1 MTYTMLHSAIHGLN
15 SSLSLILAKI
25 FSWRLASRYNL
36 NIDFWKSFLVYLILA
51 GISFILAAAMR
62 GEKLVGWK
70 VALSLSVLS
79 VVVILFATIMKIQL
93 NFLIAEVA
101 NIGEIFFYLEIF
113 YDQSLMI
120 LSRYYWPYY
129 MVHIIW
135 PLLYGPCHIARIIRP
150 MSYDPYDVG
159 HVMWISYGTYDMDHF
174 ITYRPYHIDHM
185 IRSSCDRW
193 WSKFDRKSFSLF
205 KMVD

>member
-1 MTYTMLHSAIHGLN
+1 
-15 SSLSLILAKI
+15 
-25 FSWRLASRYNL
+25 
-36 NIDFWKSFLVYLILA
+36 
-51 GISFILAAAMR
+51 MR

-120 LSRYYWPYY
+120 LSRYY
-129 MVHIIW
+129 
-135 PLLYGPCHIARIIRP
+135 
-150 MSYDPYDVG
+150 
-159 HVMWISYGTYDMDHF
+159 
-174 ITYRPYHIDHM
+174 
-185 IRSSCDRW
+185 
-193 WSKFDRKSFSLF
+193 
-205 KMVD
+205 